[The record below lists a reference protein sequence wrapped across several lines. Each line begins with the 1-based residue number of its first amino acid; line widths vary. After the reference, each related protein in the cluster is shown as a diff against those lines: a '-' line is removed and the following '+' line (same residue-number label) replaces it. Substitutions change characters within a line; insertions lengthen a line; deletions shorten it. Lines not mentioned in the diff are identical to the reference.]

1 MMNLENRIASL
12 CLLGKSMD
20 PELPEVQEVA
30 ERAFFNNRWFTRE
43 HIYLMLESIRHQFLQ
58 EEKLHQWLAGY
69 TIKDE
74 QPAKNIG
81 LIMAGNI
88 PLVGF
93 HDLLCVLLSGHKALI
108 KLSSKDNILLPWL
121 LEKLFLA
128 DEKWRSRVA
137 VAELLNGMDAAIATG
152 SNNSAR
158 YFHYYFD
165 KYPHIIRKNRGSVA
179 VLKGCESTADLL
191 QLGIDIFTYFGLG
204 CRNVSKLLVP
214 EGYSFNHF
222 FESIAPFHK
231 VIEHNKYKNNFDYNL
246 TLLMMNKE
254 PHYNNDFLMLK
265 EDSRMVSPVAIL
277 HYEYYQ
283 SETDLTDKLEKQK
296 DEIQVIAGENFIP
309 FGKTQTPELWD
320 YADKV
325 DTMEFLVKL

>member
-12 CLLGKSMD
+12 CRLGKSMD
-20 PELPEVQEVA
+20 PEIPEVQEVA
-30 ERAFFNNRWFTRE
+30 ERAFFNNRWFIRE
-43 HIYLMLESIRHQFLQ
+43 HTYLMLESIRHQFLQ
-58 EEKLHQWLAGY
+58 EEKLHQWLADY

-74 QPAKNIG
+74 QHAKTIG

-121 LEKLFLA
+121 LEKLFLT

-165 KYPHIIRKNRGSVA
+165 KYPNIIRKNRGSVA
-179 VLKGCESTADLL
+179 VLKGNESTADLL

-296 DEIQVIAGENFIP
+296 DEIQVIAGEDFIP

-325 DTMEFLVKL
+325 DTMEFLVNL

>member
-179 VLKGCESTADLL
+179 VLKGNESTADLL

-325 DTMEFLVKL
+325 DTMEFLVNL

>member
-12 CLLGKSMD
+12 CRLGKSMD
-20 PELPEVQEVA
+20 PEIPEVQEVA
-30 ERAFFNNRWFTRE
+30 ERAFFNNRWFTQE
-43 HIYLMLESIRHQFLQ
+43 HTYLMLESIRHQFLQ

-74 QPAKNIG
+74 QPAKTIG

-121 LEKLFLA
+121 LEKLFLT

-179 VLKGCESTADLL
+179 VLKGNETTADLL

-265 EDSRMVSPVAIL
+265 EDIRMVSPVAIL

-283 SETDLTDKLEKQK
+283 SETDLTGKLEKQK

>member
-179 VLKGCESTADLL
+179 VLKGNESTADLL

>member
-12 CLLGKSMD
+12 CRLGKSMD
-20 PELPEVQEVA
+20 PEIPEVQEVV
-30 ERAFFNNRWFTRE
+30 ERAFFNNRWFTQE
-43 HIYLMLESIRHQFLQ
+43 HTYLMLESIRHQFLQ

-74 QPAKNIG
+74 QPAKTIG

-121 LEKLFLA
+121 LEKLFLT

-179 VLKGCESTADLL
+179 VLKGNETTADLL

-222 FESIAPFHK
+222 LNLSHPFIK
-231 VIEHNKYKNNFDYNL
+231 
-246 TLLMMNKE
+246 
-254 PHYNNDFLMLK
+254 
-265 EDSRMVSPVAIL
+265 
-277 HYEYYQ
+277 
-283 SETDLTDKLEKQK
+283 
-296 DEIQVIAGENFIP
+296 
-309 FGKTQTPELWD
+309 
-320 YADKV
+320 
-325 DTMEFLVKL
+325 

>member
-12 CLLGKSMD
+12 CRLGKSMD

-58 EEKLHQWLAGY
+58 AEKLHQWLAGY

-179 VLKGCESTADLL
+179 VLKGNETTADLL